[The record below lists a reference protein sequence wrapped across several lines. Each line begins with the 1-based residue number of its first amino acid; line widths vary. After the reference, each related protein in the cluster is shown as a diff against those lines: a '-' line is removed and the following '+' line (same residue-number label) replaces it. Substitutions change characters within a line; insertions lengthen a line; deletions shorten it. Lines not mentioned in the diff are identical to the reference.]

1 MKFRPPHWKE
11 ENKETYRKM
20 IQAQINRLERKL
32 AISDYESKK
41 LIALK
46 NKLKESQISVS
57 PHLQGGGQKGEKND
71 EH

>member
-1 MKFRPPHWKE
+1 MKSKLPQWKE

-32 AISDYESKK
+32 AISDYEYKK

-57 PHLQGGGQKGEKND
+57 PHLLGGGQKRSR
-71 EH
+71 